1 MDTDNMANINLN
13 EIEFAD
19 ALELMVSLNHQLAR
33 LMRCITE
40 AGLEI
45 EPIDPDELHEIGLA
59 VGEDSFSLANIAET
73 LSIAAREEE
82 ARNCSGE

>member
-1 MDTDNMANINLN
+1 MNTDNMTNTDLN

-19 ALELMVSLNHQLAR
+19 VLELMVSLNHQLAR

-59 VGEDSFSLANIAET
+59 VGEDSFSLANITEE
-73 LSIAAREEE
+73 LSLAAREVE
-82 ARNCSGE
+82 ARNCPSE